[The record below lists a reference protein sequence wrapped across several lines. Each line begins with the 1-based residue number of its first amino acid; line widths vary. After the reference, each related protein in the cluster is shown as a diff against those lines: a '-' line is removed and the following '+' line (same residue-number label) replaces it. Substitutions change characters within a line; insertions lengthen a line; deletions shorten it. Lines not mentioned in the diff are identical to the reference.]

1 MVRLLNRLWLLA
13 PSAEPLGMTGYFVYD
28 VMSDL
33 AYGGGFDLLKSG
45 KDEQKLLPMI
55 VLGNSLHGLVDA
67 ATWIKGIFTLLPAS
81 EGFTNVIRFTRGLFE
96 QRYTNV
102 SAPGMAIFSLG

>member
-1 MVRLLNRLWLLA
+1 
-13 PSAEPLGMTGYFVYD
+13 MTGYFVYD

-67 ATWIKGIFTLLPAS
+67 ATWIKAIFTLLPAS
-81 EGFTNVIRFTRGLFE
+81 EGFTNVIRFTRSLFE
-96 QRYTNV
+96 QRYTKV
-102 SAPGMAIFSLG
+102 SVLRVTMFGLA